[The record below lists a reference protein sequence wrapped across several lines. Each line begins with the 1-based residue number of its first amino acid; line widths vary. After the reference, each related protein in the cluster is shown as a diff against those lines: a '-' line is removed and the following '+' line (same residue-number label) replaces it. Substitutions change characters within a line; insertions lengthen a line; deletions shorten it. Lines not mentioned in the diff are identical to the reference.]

1 MKGGTVDGAD
11 EIVVDVMILKFSLE
25 RKASVKLQENR
36 RAKSLVT
43 KNQEVIKNKVIII
56 DYILSIKIMN
66 Y

>member
-25 RKASVKLQENR
+25 RKASVKLRENR

-43 KNQEVIKNKVIII
+43 KNQEVI
-56 DYILSIKIMN
+56 
-66 Y
+66 